1 MSQVDARQFGCYVDA
16 CWQLLDRVLYTTQ
29 PVLTVPHALYRAR
42 RVAGIRGREWGGEEE
57 VSVLAAVLS
66 KTIVVH
72 DISRGHELP
81 YSPPSGGGG
90 GDKIHLRYT
99 RNEEAALVSG
109 DLEAGGHYDLLVW

>member
-1 MSQVDARQFGCYVDA
+1 MQ
-16 CWQLLDRVLYTTQ
+16 YTTQ